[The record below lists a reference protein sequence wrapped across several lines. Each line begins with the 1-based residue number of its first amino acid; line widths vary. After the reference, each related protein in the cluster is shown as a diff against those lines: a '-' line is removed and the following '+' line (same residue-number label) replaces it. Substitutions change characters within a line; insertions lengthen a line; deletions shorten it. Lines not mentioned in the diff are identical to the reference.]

1 MLAHWKSRKLILAS
15 KGNMILLQWCGLV
28 VFLEPTFEEVIVG
41 GEKGL
46 FVLPFFNV
54 KSKSKEISGENLFIE
69 IA

>member
-1 MLAHWKSRKLILAS
+1 
-15 KGNMILLQWCGLV
+15 MILLQWCGLV